1 MWARI
6 PHFYHSPFYVYQY
19 ATSYAASSKIYKEVI
34 ELEGLERIEKVN
46 NFIELLK
53 SGGNADPIEQLKKAG
68 ADLTDKSTIE
78 AVAAKLSNLVDIL
91 EKALN

>member
-1 MWARI
+1 
-6 PHFYHSPFYVYQY
+6 
-19 ATSYAASSKIYKEVI
+19 
-34 ELEGLERIEKVN
+34 VN

-91 EKALN
+91 EKELN